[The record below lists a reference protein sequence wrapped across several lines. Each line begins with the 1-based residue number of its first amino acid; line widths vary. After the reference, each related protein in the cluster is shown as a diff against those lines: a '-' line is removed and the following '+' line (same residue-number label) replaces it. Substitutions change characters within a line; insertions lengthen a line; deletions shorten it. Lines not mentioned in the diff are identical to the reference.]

1 MKIILLDITN
11 SLSTNR
17 AEILNIIEF
26 DSEKLSIIKTKKNK
40 IQIYYDNDSFFL
52 SIDNF
57 KGYFEHYDDKNNIV
71 GRVKNKNNIVG
82 TAKHDQYLTI
92 IFNNE
97 YQKTM
102 FTEILKRI
110 DKDINKNYTR
120 IKFETSNKLPTNIL
134 INIRNIVFVVRYQ
147 RIYISSCWYNELY
160 EEVQVPDTVY

>member
-1 MKIILLDITN
+1 MRITSLDITN
-11 SLSTNR
+11 SLFTHR
-17 AEILNIIEF
+17 AKIINIIDF
-26 DSEKLSIIKTKKNK
+26 DSEKLSIIKTKKNE
-40 IQIYYDNDSFFL
+40 IYVYYDNDSFFL
-52 SIDNF
+52 SIDNL

-71 GRVKNKNNIVG
+71 GRVKDKNNIVG
-82 TAKHDQYLTI
+82 TAKHDQYLAI
-92 IFNNE
+92 ILNNK

-147 RIYISSCWYNELY
+147 RIYINTWWYDIY
-160 EEVQVPDTVY
+160 ETKVKPPDTVY

>member
-1 MKIILLDITN
+1 M
-11 SLSTNR
+11 
-17 AEILNIIEF
+17 
-26 DSEKLSIIKTKKNK
+26 
-40 IQIYYDNDSFFL
+40 
-52 SIDNF
+52 SIDNL
-57 KGYFEHYDDKNNIV
+57 KGYFEHYDDKNNMV
-71 GRVKNKNNIVG
+71 GKVKNKNNIVG

-134 INIRNIVFVVRYQ
+134 INIRNIAFVVRYQ
-147 RIYISSCWYNELY
+147 RIYINSCWYNELY